1 MQQEAN
7 ATIETNSSVA
17 LNHHRNLT
25 CSVKGYTSLAFSELI
40 TKLFC
45 LHTDWAY
52 DHKVHKNT
60 IAVGC

>member
-7 ATIETNSSVA
+7 ATIETNSSVT
-17 LNHHRNLT
+17 LNDHRNLT
-25 CSVKGYTSLAFSELI
+25 CSVKDYSSITFSELI

-52 DHKVHKNT
+52 DHKFHKNT
-60 IAVGC
+60 IALGC